1 MTAFKNLR
9 RHPAAPVQRS
19 GNRTPGRFNV
29 DAWPG
34 FAGGPFGSAVR
45 GASGGKSAKPHLR

>member
-1 MTAFKNLR
+1 MTAFKDLR

-19 GNRTPGRFNV
+19 SNRAPGRFNA

-45 GASGGKSAKPHLR
+45 GASGDKPAKPHLR